1 MLRMHMLQQWYA
13 MSDTGTEE
21 ALHEIVSMRLFFRL
35 SGLDAIQDETTILI
49 GCSRGGGWSEDA
61 GGGE

>member
-21 ALHEIVSMRLFFRL
+21 ALHEIVSMRLFFPVKR
-35 SGLDAIQDETTILI
+35 A
-49 GCSRGGGWSEDA
+49 
-61 GGGE
+61 